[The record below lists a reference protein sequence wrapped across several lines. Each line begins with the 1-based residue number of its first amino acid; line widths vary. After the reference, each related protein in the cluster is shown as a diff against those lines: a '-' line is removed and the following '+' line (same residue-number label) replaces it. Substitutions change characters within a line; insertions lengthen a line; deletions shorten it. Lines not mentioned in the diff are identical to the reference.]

1 MTSSVGLVVVGYE
14 SEEEWD
20 GFFAR
25 VRESTLQPR
34 EIVVVDNSPLSPFDP
49 SGISDLPI
57 HVVHLPSN
65 PGYGSAANTGVA
77 ALSGDI
83 DWVVVGNADTRLE
96 PDLSLIHI

>member
-49 SGISDLPI
+49 SGISDLPV

-65 PGYGSAANTGVA
+65 PGLW
-77 ALSGDI
+77 LSSQHRCCGFERRH
-83 DWVVVGNADTRLE
+83 RLDSGE
-96 PDLSLIHI
+96 